1 MGLAFRIRGLQSKV
15 QGLEFRVQGL
25 EFKVQGLEV
34 RVGRASFH
42 ELKYFEGCIFL
53 MLWDPMGGWVFFY
66 VLRQLL
72 LERMLG
78 LEMLNPKP

>member
-1 MGLAFRIRGLQSKV
+1 MAWLQGPGL
-15 QGLEFRVQGL
+15 RVSSAGL
-25 EFKVQGLEV
+25 EFKVQGLEF

-42 ELKYFEGCIFL
+42 RLKYFEGYIFL
-53 MLWDPMGGWVFFY
+53 MLWDPMGGSVFFY

-78 LEMLNPKP
+78 LEMLIPFP